1 MLRTTVTT
9 TLLLVGLAASAQ
21 VYTADIPRFYE
32 AFDALAEASTHAD
45 SVATI
50 QRLYLDRGSEGLR
63 LFDKARDLDPERIV
77 DLVARFPAFYASI
90 RENALAIYRYSDRIA
105 AVLAEV
111 GTVLPGFETPAVTIA
126 FGILN
131 TGGTAV
137 GGHVLLGAGLIA
149 GDSTAVVHELPAY
162 VRPLV
167 TGSKGLGDIAT
178 LAAHEA
184 VHTWQKAWPLF
195 GLEASVLNE
204 GVPDFV
210 VYDLMGRPANDAYHV
225 YGAANECAVWRSFE
239 ADRARGR
246 KAIDNWL
253 YNGAQA
259 TGERPADL
267 GYFVGRRIAAD
278 YYAQAEDKLAALER
292 LRVTRRYRSLV
303 RRSDYD
309 GGCDRS
315 AE

>member
-1 MLRTTVTT
+1 MTSLRTALTAI
-9 TLLLVGLAASAQ
+9 LLVASLASSAQ

-32 AFDALAEASTHAD
+32 AFDALAEAGIRAD

-90 RENALAIYRYSDRIA
+90 REDALAIDRNADRIT
-105 AVLAEV
+105 AVLEEV
-111 GTVLPGFETPAVTIA
+111 GTVLPDFEIPPVTIA
-126 FGILN
+126 FGVLN

-137 GGHVLLGAGLIA
+137 GGHILLGAGLIA
-149 GDSTAVVHELPAY
+149 GDTTAVVHELPEY

-167 TGSKGLGDIAT
+167 TSSGGLGDIAT

-184 VHTWQKAWPLF
+184 VHTWQKGWPLF

-210 VYDLMGRPANDAYHV
+210 VYDLMGRSANDAYHV

-239 ADRARGR
+239 ADRERGR
-246 KAIDNWL
+246 KAVGDWL

-278 YYAQAEDKLAALER
+278 YYAQAEDKAAALGR
-292 LRVTRRYRSLV
+292 LRQTRRYRRLV
-303 RRSDYD
+303 KRSDYD
-309 GGCDRS
+309 GGC
-315 AE
+315 E